1 MEWEKAIQRYQA
13 YLLFERALSAN
24 TIEAYT
30 RDIRKLA
37 RYCEQQHPPV
47 PPGAVSRDTLSAFMA
62 GEYDEMADT
71 SQARLVSGLKSFFKY
86 LVLEEDVQVSPA
98 KDMYKPNV
106 EQKLPT
112 VLSVEE
118 VNAIIRAAADYP
130 PEELRNRAIV
140 ELLYACGMR
149 VSELVN
155 LTVQDLYLDEGFVRV
170 RGKGNKERLIPMGEN
185 AVDALRIYLAERR
198 PRLYKEKGYEDRLF
212 FCRNGKPLS
221 RNRIY
226 NLLLIWA
233 NEKAGIRKHVTP
245 HTFRHTFAT
254 HLIEGGA
261 DILSVRDMLG
271 HVSIQTTQIYTHLN
285 QEYLR
290 DIVVNCHPRG
300 KKTMK

>member
-71 SQARLVSGLKSFFKY
+71 SRARLVSGLKSFFKY

-118 VNAIIRAAADYP
+118 VNAIIREAADYP

-170 RGKGNKERLIPMGEN
+170 RGKGNKERLIPVGEN

-221 RNRIY
+221 RNRVY
-226 NLLLIWA
+226 NLLLLWA

>member
-30 RDIRKLA
+30 RDIQKLA
-37 RYCEQQHPPV
+37 QYCEQQQPV
-47 PPGAVSRDTLSAFMA
+47 IYPEMVNRNTLSGFMREAYA
-62 GEYDEMADT
+62 GIADT
-71 SQARLVSGLKSFFKY
+71 SQARLVSGVKSFFKY

-118 VNAIIRAAADYP
+118 VDAIIQAAADYP

-140 ELLYACGMR
+140 EVLYACGMR
-149 VSELVN
+149 ISELVN

-170 RGKGNKERLIPMGEN
+170 CGKGNKERLIPMGEN
-185 AVDALRIYLAERR
+185 AVEALRIYLAKRR
-198 PRLYKEKGYEDRLF
+198 PHLYKEKGYEDRLF

-300 KKTMK
+300 KKTVK